1 MAHAASRHDHGRGSF
16 FIGLRRARQSSKAS
30 TEYSGM
36 WLPMR
41 HFTLIFIAAALACDV
56 SCRKKEAGERAG
68 QQAETDVLV
77 RCHFVG
83 TASLSNN
90 TNATKLKELWSLPET
105 QRVAEQ
111 TLRKLAHA
119 PRTLY
124 GEQVTTSQ
132 DDRGAALLRP
142 LLDDLLRQEFFL
154 QVRGPADKTAEWT
167 LLAQLPDDRIKAWRA
182 ELKELM
188 QLWGVG
194 APVTNNVEGC
204 PGWGV
209 NGTAVPARVRGG

>member
-1 MAHAASRHDHGRGSF
+1 M
-16 FIGLRRARQSSKAS
+16 
-30 TEYSGM
+30 
-36 WLPMR
+36 
-41 HFTLIFIAAALACDV
+41 
-56 SCRKKEAGERAG
+56 
-68 QQAETDVLV
+68 LV

-105 QRVAEQ
+105 QRLAEQ
-111 TLRKLAHA
+111 TLLKLAHA

-142 LLDDLLRQEFFL
+142 LFDDLLRQEFFL

-182 ELKELM
+182 NLKELM
-188 QLWGVG
+188 QLWGLG
-194 APVTNNVEGC
+194 APVTNNVEGFAGC
-204 PGWGV
+204 HHPGAPRAGSH
-209 NGTAVPARVRGG
+209 PCRGEAW

>member
-1 MAHAASRHDHGRGSF
+1 GGRIWTPPPSWEVLGSLSLRGTSGERAGERGTFHRIGAANWNPLSLPLSPL
-16 FIGLRRARQSSKAS
+16 LRRGARES
-30 TEYSGM
+30 TSGM
-36 WLPMR
+36 VVVPSCALGRKAALLILFDLLNHWFFGNQGLPMR
-41 HFTLIFIAAALACDV
+41 HCAAILMVAALACGV
-56 SCRKKEAGERAG
+56 GCRKKEAGERAG

-105 QRVAEQ
+105 QRLAEQ

-132 DDRGAALLRP
+132 DDRGAPCCARCLVICFQRYSSCKLV
-142 LLDDLLRQEFFL
+142 E
-154 QVRGPADKTAEWT
+154 
-167 LLAQLPDDRIKAWRA
+167 RA
-182 ELKELM
+182 
-188 QLWGVG
+188 
-194 APVTNNVEGC
+194 A
-204 PGWGV
+204 
-209 NGTAVPARVRGG
+209 